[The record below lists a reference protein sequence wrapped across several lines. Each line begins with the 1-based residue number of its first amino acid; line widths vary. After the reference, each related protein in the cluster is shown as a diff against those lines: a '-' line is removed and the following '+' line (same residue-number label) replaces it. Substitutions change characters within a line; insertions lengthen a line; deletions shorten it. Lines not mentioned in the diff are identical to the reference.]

1 MNLNMPTASS
11 ARPKGASS
19 FGAFE
24 RISWRIVAV
33 VIKFHLNA
41 SRSHG
46 VDMFAKRPLIVALLS
61 LLDLA
66 SSWLGLAS
74 SRASDNSKSKIDRTN
89 VTNDAQV
96 MEWKKTGPRTYEFV
110 GMVKVPPNHGQVTAA
125 VNIDGALTFMSPPE
139 VTSSGWPVHA
149 TGPAV
154 TADSPFTRSDG
165 VAPEPEAVGTSNG
178 VFSGADATVPVGTSN
193 GVFSGADVA
202 VPVGTS
208 NGVFSGADVTV
219 PVGTSNG
226 VFTGPEPAKGLGG
239 VTPSKG
245 QIAR

>member
-1 MNLNMPTASS
+1 MNLNVPTASS
-11 ARPKGASS
+11 ARPKDAPS
-19 FGAFE
+19 FGAFKK
-24 RISWRIVAV
+24 ISWRIVAV

-110 GMVKVPPNHGQVTAA
+110 GMVKVPPNHAQATAA
-125 VNIDGALTFMSPPE
+125 VNIDGALTFMAPPE
-139 VTSSGWPVHA
+139 VTSSGWPVHVTRPAEA
-149 TGPAV
+149 TVDASFTRPEVTSAGWPVHVTRPAEATV
-154 TADSPFTRSDG
+154 DEAFTRSDV
-165 VAPEPEAVGTSNG
+165 VAPEPEG
-178 VFSGADATVPVGTSN
+178 FSTGGM
-193 GVFSGADVA
+193 FSRD
-202 VPVGTS
+202 
-208 NGVFSGADVTV
+208 DVTV
-219 PVGTSNG
+219 PGYSTG
-226 VFTGPEPAKGLGG
+226 GMFTRPEPAKGAGG
-239 VTPSKG
+239 VIPSKG

>member
-1 MNLNMPTASS
+1 MNLNVPTASS
-11 ARPKGASS
+11 ARPKDAPS
-19 FGAFE
+19 FDAFE
-24 RISWRIVAV
+24 KISWRILAV
-33 VIKFHLNA
+33 VIKFYVNA

-74 SRASDNSKSKIDRTN
+74 SRASDNSKSKIDRTQ

-110 GMVKVPPNHGQVTAA
+110 GMVKVPPNHPQATAA
-125 VNIDGALTFMSPPE
+125 VNIDGALTFMAPPE
-139 VTSSGWPVHA
+139 
-149 TGPAV
+149 
-154 TADSPFTRSDG
+154 R
-165 VAPEPEAVGTSNG
+165 VAPEPEVGGSSNG
-178 VFSGADATVPVGTSN
+178 VFSAVTEPEVGGSSN
-193 GVFSGADVA
+193 GVFSA
-202 VPVGTS
+202 VTEPEVGGSS
-208 NGVFSGADVTV
+208 NGVFSAVTE
-219 PVGTSNG
+219 PGGSSNG